1 MSSLLFLDLNQDV
14 LLHIA
19 ASLPRPT
26 LAILSSGC
34 RALRNLYSVHL
45 LDGCVTVTTD
55 TLLSFRSFLD
65 ADPTRLQYLRRL
77 QFTGWGPDLRTLI
90 LLRMGFHPEQPIP
103 KVDTGKHVME
113 ILRMAHS
120 LNFLSLLD
128 MDTELFPPAEL
139 KSTLARLPLLEH
151 LYLGQTED
159 VHQDLIAD
167 ILPNLRSVISQ
178 FRFIDRRIGNEDLE
192 TYHAFPGLPPLP
204 LLRSHT
210 NVLQSLSLCWVH
222 LPRNLPPFPNVRCLE
237 LSLWSAPGGLRT
249 LLTAFPN
256 VEDLTIG
263 PPRVSTV
270 LDGSIFIQ
278 GEEQAATAEAQ
289 RASNRT
295 LTSQW
300 SRIRRIACVNALAL
314 YWLGLQY
321 AVDQVEVREIDAT
334 SRMLE
339 TILNDLRP
347 RCLTLLTHSRLM
359 NLFVDP
365 SKRTLNLLPQAPYVT
380 HLVQLARVDRRERVR
395 VLVSFDYYCILP
407 MQLYPSL
414 TSCLFSPS

>member
-1 MSSLLFLDLNQDV
+1 M
-14 LLHIA
+14 
-19 ASLPRPT
+19 
-26 LAILSSGC
+26 
-34 RALRNLYSVHL
+34 
-45 LDGCVTVTTD
+45 
-55 TLLSFRSFLD
+55 
-65 ADPTRLQYLRRL
+65 
-77 QFTGWGPDLRTLI
+77 
-90 LLRMGFHPEQPIP
+90 P

-139 KSTLARLPLLEH
+139 KSTLAQLPLLEH

-222 LPRNLPPFPNVRCLE
+222 LPKNLPPFPNVRRLE

-256 VEDLTIG
+256 IEDLTIG
-263 PPRVSTV
+263 PPRVDTV

-278 GEEQAATAEAQ
+278 GEEEAATAEAQ

-395 VLVSFDYYCILP
+395 VLNTLAVHLRRSAVSHLLVAFEATAGEERFRWKEFDAQPETLTRLLTDAI
-407 MQLYPSL
+407 PSL
-414 TSCLFSPS
+414 RYLFIQVGAHTPRLKGWMKHTTENGGWRELSSGFGSSGPPLTDSSLYGAPQAPP